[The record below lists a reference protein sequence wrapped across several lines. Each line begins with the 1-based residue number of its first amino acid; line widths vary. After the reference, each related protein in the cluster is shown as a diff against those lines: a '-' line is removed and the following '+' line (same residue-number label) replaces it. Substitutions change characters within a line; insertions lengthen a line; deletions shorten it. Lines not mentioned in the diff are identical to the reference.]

1 MPDVFDWQRVAEP
14 HAVIQYAVQSL
25 HERRTVAF
33 PSANGYVLT
42 ASVLAPEAVGRL
54 PVQGDGEALTLLLR
68 RADEARD
75 WIPDLTPR
83 AQRLVRRLWPGA
95 VILIVDGDI
104 ERGSVSRLPDEVRA
118 RLCVRGTLRL
128 AMPEHE
134 ALREVLRRLPD
145 PLLMVAIVDEAS
157 GVASAPRLIADV
169 VVADD
174 PPTSQPATVLAV
186 HGDAWQIVREGAVS
200 VEEIRRRTAC
210 IIVFVC
216 TGNTCRSPLAEA
228 MCKKQL
234 AVRLNCAV
242 EELPARG
249 YHVVSAGLAAS
260 LGGTAAVEAEKVARD
275 YGADLSA
282 HRSQPLT
289 PELAVDADYL
299 VGMTHSH
306 VHALT
311 DYFGSAIV
319 EPRLLD
325 PSGDIADP
333 IGGDRTIY
341 DECGRQIWRQL
352 DRLVAEILSSETPR
366 P

>member
-1 MPDVFDWQRVAEP
+1 MPDVLDWQRVADP

-25 HERRTVAF
+25 QEGRTVAF

-54 PVQGDGEALTLLLR
+54 PIHGDGLALTLLPR
-68 RADEARD
+68 SAPEVRD
-75 WIPDLTPR
+75 WIPDLTPL
-83 AQRLVRRLWPGA
+83 AQRLVKRLWPSA
-95 VILIVDGDI
+95 VILNIGGDI
-104 ERGSVSRLPDEVRA
+104 ERGLADRLPDVVRA
-118 RLCVRGTLRL
+118 RLYVQGTLRL
-128 AMPEHE
+128 AIPEHE
-134 ALREVLRRLPD
+134 SLREVLRRLPD
-145 PLLMVAIVDEAS
+145 PFLTAAIVEEAS
-157 GVASAPRLIADV
+157 EVASAPGFIADA
-169 VVADD
+169 VVADEAL
-174 PPTSQPATVLAV
+174 TSQPATILAV
-186 HGDAWQIVREGAVS
+186 NGDAWEVVREGAVS
-200 VEEIRRRTAC
+200 LEEIRRRMAC
-210 IIVFVC
+210 VIVFVC

-234 AVRLNCAV
+234 ADRLNCPV
-242 EELPARG
+242 EELPAHG

-260 LGGTAAVEAEKVARD
+260 VGGAAAGEAVQVARD

-282 HRSQPLT
+282 HCSQLLM

-306 VHALT
+306 VHAMKE
-311 DYFGSAIV
+311 YFGSAIV

-341 DECGRQIWRQL
+341 DECGRQIWRHL
-352 DRLVAEILSSETPR
+352 DGLVAQILSSETPR

>member
-1 MPDVFDWQRVAEP
+1 MPDVFDWQRVVDP
-14 HAVIQYAVQSL
+14 YAVIQYAVQSL
-25 HERRTVAF
+25 REGRTVAF
-33 PSANGYVLT
+33 PSANGYIVT
-42 ASVLAPEAVGRL
+42 ASALASAAVGRL
-54 PVQGDGEALTLLLR
+54 PVLGDGEALTLVLR
-68 RADEARD
+68 SAAEVRD
-75 WIPDLTPR
+75 WIPDLTPL
-83 AQRLVRRLWPGA
+83 AQRLVRRLWPSA
-95 VILIVDGDI
+95 VILNVGGDI
-104 ERGSVSRLPDEVRA
+104 ERGLASGLPDDVRA
-118 RLCVRGTLRL
+118 RLCVQGTLRL

-145 PLLMVAIVDEAS
+145 PLLMAVAVAEAS
-157 GVASAPRLIADV
+157 GVASAPRLVADA
-169 VVADD
+169 VVADE

-186 HGDAWQIVREGAVS
+186 HGDSWEIVREGAVS
-200 VEEIRRRTAC
+200 IEEIHRRTAC
-210 IIVFVC
+210 IIAFVC
-216 TGNTCRSPLAEA
+216 TGNTCRSPLAETL
-228 MCKKQL
+228 CKKQL
-234 AVRLNCAV
+234 ADRLGCAV

-260 LGGTAAVEAEKVARD
+260 VGGAAAIEAEQVARD
-275 YGADLSA
+275 YSADLSA

-299 VGMTHSH
+299 VGMTHNH
-306 VHALT
+306 VHALA
-311 DYFGSAIV
+311 DYFGSEIV

-341 DECGRQIWRQL
+341 DECGRQIWRHL

>member
-1 MPDVFDWQRVAEP
+1 MPDVLDWQQVADP

-25 HERRTVAF
+25 CEARTVAF
-33 PSANGYVLT
+33 PSANGYIVT
-42 ASVLAPEAVGRL
+42 ASALASEAVGRL
-54 PVQGDGEALTLLLR
+54 PVYGEGEALTLVLR
-68 RADEARD
+68 SADEVRD
-75 WIPDLTPR
+75 WIPDLTPL
-83 AQRLVRRLWPGA
+83 AQRLVRRLWPRA
-95 VILIVDGDI
+95 VILNVGGDI
-104 ERGSVSRLPDEVRA
+104 ERGLTSRLSGDVRA
-118 RLCVRGTLRL
+118 RLCVQGTLRL

-145 PLLMVAIVDEAS
+145 PFLMAVIVDEAS
-157 GVASAPRLIADV
+157 GVASAPRLIADA
-169 VVADD
+169 VVADE
-174 PPTSQPATVLAV
+174 PLTSRPATVLAV
-186 HGDAWQIVREGAVS
+186 NGDSWKIVREGAVLL
-200 VEEIRRRTAC
+200 EEIRRRTAC

-228 MCKKQL
+228 LCKKQL
-234 AVRLNCAV
+234 ADRLNCAV

-260 LGGTAAVEAEKVARD
+260 VGGTAAGEAEQVARD

-282 HRSQPLT
+282 HRSRPLM

-299 VGMTHSH
+299 IGMTHSH
-306 VHALT
+306 VHALM

-319 EPRLLD
+319 EPSLLD

-341 DECGRQIWRQL
+341 DECGRQIWRHL